1 MEGHCIASQEELAEA
16 YRNSRLSLPAAL
28 RIPLATGMSFI
39 LGWSLGTA
47 QGSKMAGL
55 RFRAEHAHKLPDTT
69 TGWYMY
75 HRSKNYH
82 VATAGLIEGV
92 KMGLRVS
99 FWTTTMLGIEHMFD
113 TYRGTADVLN
123 TLTSCVTV
131 AGGFSLWNRFSLPM
145 AARTT
150 KTAVVVG
157 LLYGGVQDVF
167 GAMRGRPIGYI
178 DFTPSSTDSLTINE
192 ASSLLRDTPPE
203 PAPED
208 MAKRAPLAVLPLTS
222 VLRTLMTT
230 TVSSSKF
237 LLPPSL
243 AIMSVLANSHSP
255 ALNPDRNPLLRFIL
269 KKTFYTQ
276 FCAGENAAEVR
287 HTIASLK
294 KIGFSGVILGYA
306 KEVVLTDAQTR
317 DLTSNGIHSA
327 AAQECITTEIKAWA
341 DGTMATVSLASP
353 GDFVALKFTGAG
365 RQALYA
371 LSQRLPP
378 SEALASAIDHTC
390 QLAASRGVRLLFDA
404 EQQAVQA
411 GIDDWTLE
419 YMRRFN
425 TPEKAI
431 VYGTY
436 QAYLKATPQTLTK
449 HLLAARDGNFTLG
462 VKLVRGAYLGS
473 DPRHLIHD
481 TKSDTDACYDGIAEA
496 LLRKEWMAPLQLPTN
511 ANTRGFPNVNMVLA
525 SHNRD
530 SVLKARSLIDGGN
543 NKTEVAFAQLQ
554 GMADEVSCELVAGRE
569 QDGRGEK
576 KLNAYKY
583 LVWGSTG
590 ECMKYLLRRAQEN
603 RDAVQRTRSGRDAM
617 RAEVVR
623 RVKGFFGFA

>member
-1 MEGHCIASQEELAEA
+1 
-16 YRNSRLSLPAAL
+16 
-28 RIPLATGMSFI
+28 
-39 LGWSLGTA
+39 
-47 QGSKMAGL
+47 
-55 RFRAEHAHKLPDTT
+55 
-69 TGWYMY
+69 
-75 HRSKNYH
+75 
-82 VATAGLIEGV
+82 
-92 KMGLRVS
+92 
-99 FWTTTMLGIEHMFD
+99 
-113 TYRGTADVLN
+113 
-123 TLTSCVTV
+123 
-131 AGGFSLWNRFSLPM
+131 
-145 AARTT
+145 
-150 KTAVVVG
+150 
-157 LLYGGVQDVF
+157 
-167 GAMRGRPIGYI
+167 
-178 DFTPSSTDSLTINE
+178 
-192 ASSLLRDTPPE
+192 
-203 PAPED
+203 

-230 TVSSSKF
+230 TVSSSKL

-243 AIMSVLANSHSP
+243 SIMSVLANSHSP

-269 KKTFYTQ
+269 KKTFYAQ

-327 AAQECITTEIKAWA
+327 AAQECINTEIKPWA
-341 DGTMATVSLASP
+341 DGTMATVTLASP

-378 SEALASAIDHTC
+378 SEALASAIDQIC

-436 QAYLKATPQTLTK
+436 QAYLKATPHTLTQ
-449 HLLAARDGNFTLG
+449 HLLAAREGNFTLG

-481 TKSDTDACYDGIAEA
+481 SKSDTDACYDGIAGA
-496 LLRKEWMAPLQLPTN
+496 LLRREWIGPLQIPANVN
-511 ANTRGFPNVNMVLA
+511 AKDADVFPNVNMVLA
-525 SHNRD
+525 SHNRE

-543 NKTEVAFAQLQ
+543 DKTEVAFAQLQ
-554 GMADEVSCELVAGRE
+554 GMADEVSCELVAGRGE
-569 QDGRGEK
+569 DGRMAEEK
-576 KLNAYKY
+576 KLHTYKY

-590 ECMKYLLRRAQEN
+590 ECMKYLLRRAHEN

-617 RAEVVR
+617 RAEVMR